1 MIKIDEILEMLST
14 DNPKE
19 IQEKGIELGKQVETL
34 DCFIMP
40 YYEGESEKLWENCAK
55 IITSQPIEKE
65 KMTNDLI
72 QCIITSHFCKRRYYE
87 RFYKDTINQF
97 SLVLE
102 E

>member
-1 MIKIDEILEMLST
+1 MDM
-14 DNPKE
+14 
-19 IQEKGIELGKQVETL
+19 QEK
-34 DCFIMP
+34 
-40 YYEGESEKLWENCAK
+40 SA
-55 IITSQPIEKE
+55 TSQPIEKE

-72 QCIITSHFCKRRYYE
+72 QCSITSHFCKRRYYE